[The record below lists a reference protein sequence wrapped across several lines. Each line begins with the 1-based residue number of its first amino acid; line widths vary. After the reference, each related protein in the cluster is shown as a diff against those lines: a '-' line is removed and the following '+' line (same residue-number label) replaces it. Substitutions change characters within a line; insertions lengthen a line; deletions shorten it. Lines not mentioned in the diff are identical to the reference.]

1 VFARVSTFEGVA
13 RSGGRVDPHAAER
26 VLLALR
32 DLDGFNGI
40 LGLADPQSGR
50 VLAVTLWETEEPMH
64 ASEEAA
70 NQLRSETAESV
81 SETIAGVDRYE
92 VTFGEVSEWGAALA
106 G

>member
-1 VFARVSTFEGVA
+1 
-13 RSGGRVDPHAAER
+13 
-26 VLLALR
+26 
-32 DLDGFNGI
+32 
-40 LGLADPQSGR
+40 

-70 NQLRSETAESV
+70 NQLRSETAELA

>member
-1 VFARVSTFEGVA
+1 
-13 RSGGRVDPHAAER
+13 
-26 VLLALR
+26 
-32 DLDGFNGI
+32 
-40 LGLADPQSGR
+40 

-70 NQLRSETAESV
+70 NQLRSETAELV

>member
-1 VFARVSTFEGVA
+1 M
-13 RSGGRVDPHAAER
+13 
-26 VLLALR
+26 
-32 DLDGFNGI
+32 
-40 LGLADPQSGR
+40 
-50 VLAVTLWETEEPMH
+50 LAVTLWETEEPMH